1 MANWTKWILGG
12 VGWAMFGPLGALL
25 GYFVGSSFFDNKQ
38 LDPNR
43 VGGGRK
49 GPYHNTGG
57 QADFNIALMVLIAAV
72 MKADGNVSRSE
83 LNYVKAFLRQNYGEE
98 RGKEMLAA
106 LRDLVKQDIDVSSIC
121 RQIKVNTDYT
131 TRYHLLDFLFGL
143 AGADG
148 AFSHNEMQVLRSIY
162 YNLGINATD
171 WTSIQ
176 ARHQVGG
183 AGRTYGRGYYDYS
196 GGADSSYSQPK
207 SDPYK
212 VLGIDQSASDDEVK
226 KAYRRL
232 AMKYHP
238 DKVESLGEEVKRNS
252 EAQFRQINE
261 AYEQIRKM
269 RNMK

>member
-12 VGWAMFGPLGALL
+12 LGWAMFGPLGALL
-25 GYFVGSSFFDNKQ
+25 YFLGSSFFDNKQ
-38 LDPNR
+38 SAPN
-43 VGGGRK
+43 GQGDSGRR
-49 GPYHNTGG
+49 GPYQNTGG

-72 MKADGNVSRSE
+72 MKADGNVTRSE

-148 AFSHNEMQVLRSIY
+148 DFSNDEMQVLRSVY

-171 WTSIQ
+171 WTSIR

-183 AGRTYGRGYYDYS
+183 AGYGRGSYSYS
-196 GGADSSYSQPK
+196 GSTGGSYSQPK

-212 VLGIDQSASDDEVK
+212 ILGIDQSASDEEVK

>member
-12 VGWAMFGPLGALL
+12 LGWAMFGPLGALL
-25 GYFVGSSFFDNKQ
+25 GYFVGSSFFGKDQNYSNEQ
-38 LDPNR
+38 
-43 VGGGRK
+43 VGGGHR
-49 GPYHNTGG
+49 GPYQNTGG

-106 LRDLVKQDIDVSSIC
+106 LRDLVKRDIDVSSIC

-148 AFSHNEMQVLRSIY
+148 SFSNNEMQVLRSIN
-162 YNLGINATD
+162 YNLGINASD
-171 WTSIQ
+171 WMSIK
-176 ARHQVGG
+176 ARHQVGDP
-183 AGRTYGRGYYDYS
+183 GRSYYDYS

-207 SDPYK
+207 TDPYK
-212 VLGIDQSASDDEVK
+212 VLGVDRSVSDDEVK
-226 KAYRRL
+226 KAYRRM

-261 AYEQIRKM
+261 AYEQIKKM